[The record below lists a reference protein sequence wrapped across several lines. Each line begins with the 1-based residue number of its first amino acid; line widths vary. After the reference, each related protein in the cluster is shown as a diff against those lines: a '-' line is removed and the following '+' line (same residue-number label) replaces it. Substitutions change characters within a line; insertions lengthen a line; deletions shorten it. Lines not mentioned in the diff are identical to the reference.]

1 MVPESRKVHSGMLGN
16 SKEIIQL
23 PLFGES
29 IANQDVVFTYRSLR

>member
-1 MVPESRKVHSGMLGN
+1 MVLESLKVHSGMPGN

-29 IANQDVVFTYRSLR
+29 IANRNVVFTYRSLR